1 MERKERYFYS
11 GESEDGPDTVRILP
25 DDTPSVDDEWRVEKH
40 PVQSGSL
47 YTPSTTPSSPSKPP
61 SPAAKE
67 PTPNE
72 SFALQ
77 PYDSRPLQSTS
88 RNAERAPESAI
99 TQPAPVVTHIN
110 KGPSACSII
119 AATVGVL
126 LVSCALLAF

>member
-1 MERKERYFYS
+1 
-11 GESEDGPDTVRILP
+11 
-25 DDTPSVDDEWRVEKH
+25 
-40 PVQSGSL
+40 
-47 YTPSTTPSSPSKPP
+47 
-61 SPAAKE
+61 
-67 PTPNE
+67 PNE

-126 LVSCALLAF
+126 LVSCALLAFATLKGGLDGLGNLAGLVPSINLLTTPTVTIDTSRPTVVDQVRALSKLESIHYQLEKVVSGKSSGP